1 MKTKILILIGACI
14 LTVISCKDE
23 LDLQPLDRITVDT
36 FYNTRTDFDGAIFAA
51 YSSIQDFW
59 GTSTETLS
67 ERGEYWKLSLVTTDD
82 VAADL
87 VTAAGNQVSLDID
100 NLQLRAS
107 DVPFAAIYTQI
118 YEGIYRANLVIE
130 NLEGDNEL
138 TTEDRTVLE
147 AEAKFLRAWFHFQ
160 AMKLF
165 GTPPI
170 ASAVLTDI
178 NNLALPNATQEELYD
193 FILADLAIAA
203 EGLPDAWDSGNTGR
217 VTSWAATS
225 YIGKVNVFKED
236 WVAAIAAF
244 ENVVQNGPYMLMPD
258 YASNFNYDN
267 ENNAE
272 SIFEIQFGGPFSDD
286 NIWVFDDTHSEN
298 FKASQ
303 GIARSY
309 YWDAA
314 NGAPGGKNG
323 WWPITQNLVDAFE
336 DGDLRAALTFYQEG
350 DMYFVFSSGAT
361 VEIPYDPTW
370 SSTGFTMRKYNGDF
384 NSVAANHSPNEQSDF
399 NNERWFRFAELKLLY
414 AEALIEGGGDQRVAE
429 QQINDI
435 RERAGIGPIAIG
447 TDLTDAL
454 RQEKRVE
461 LALEPHRWF
470 DIVRWGI
477 GPEIFGDAWRDN
489 YTVFPFPLSE
499 IDRSGGIL
507 TQNPGY

>member
-1 MKTKILILIGACI
+1 MKTKSFIHVAIGI
-14 LTVISCKDE
+14 LTLFSCKDE
-23 LDLQPLDRITVDT
+23 LDLQPLDRITTDS
-36 FYNTRTDFDGAIFAA
+36 FYNSRGDFDGAIFAA

-67 ERGEYWKLSLVTTDD
+67 ERGEFWKLSLVITDD
-82 VAADL
+82 VAADP
-87 VTAAGNQVSLDID
+87 VTAGTEISTDID

-118 YEGIYRANLVIE
+118 YEGIYRTNLVLG
-130 NLEGDNEL
+130 NLDGDNEL
-138 TTEDRTVLE
+138 TEEDKTVLE

-160 AMKLF
+160 AMKMF

-170 ASAVLTDI
+170 ASEVLTDI
-178 NNLALPNATQEELYD
+178 NNLALPNATQEELYS
-193 FILADLAIAA
+193 FILADLDVAA
-203 EGLPDAWDSGNTGR
+203 AGLPDAWDSGNTGR

-236 WVAAIAAF
+236 WGAAITAF
-244 ENVVQNGPYMLMPD
+244 EDVIQNGPYMLMPD
-258 YASNFNYDN
+258 YESNFNYDT

-309 YWDAA
+309 YWDAG

-323 WWPITQNLVDAFE
+323 WWPATQSLVDAFE
-336 DGDLRAALTFYQEG
+336 EGDPRADLTYYEEG
-350 DMYFVFSSGAT
+350 DMYYVFNSGVA
-361 VEIPYDPTW
+361 EELPYDPSW
-370 SSTGFTMRKYNGDF
+370 SSTGYTLRKYNGEY
-384 NSVAANHSPNEQSDF
+384 NSVAANHSPNSQSDF

-414 AEALIEGGGDQRVAE
+414 AEALIEGGGDLGIAE

-435 RERAGIGPIAIG
+435 RGRVGLDPIGAER
-447 TDLTDAL
+447 DLTEAL

-470 DIVRWGI
+470 DIVRWDLGS
-477 GPEIFGDAWRDN
+477 EIFGAAWN
-489 YTVFPFPLSE
+489 ENLKVFPFPLSE
-499 IDRSGGIL
+499 IDRSNGLL